1 MLEGL
6 KRSLR
11 SFVEAISFKEVSED
25 DLEKVLDRLFF
36 SLVECDVAVPVAES
50 LVERLRSELT
60 GLKVRRGARLEG
72 VVKDALARA
81 LTDLLSAAEPV
92 DFLKEAAEAKAGGEV
107 FKVVLLGPNGHG
119 KTLTAAKLARLLL
132 NHGFTAVLACSDT
145 FRAGAEEQL
154 EEHARRLGVRVIKH
168 RYGADPAAV
177 AFDAVAHARARG
189 INAVIVDT
197 AGRMQTD
204 ASLMEEMRKIVRVVE
219 PHLKVFVGDALTGN
233 DALDQ
238 ALRFNGAVGIDGSI
252 LTKVDADAKGGAAV
266 SIIYA
271 TRKPIL
277 FLGVGQRYE
286 DLMPFNPTWLIDRL
300 LGGSDEGGVA

>member
-92 DFLKEAAEAKAGGEV
+92 DFLKEVAEAKAGGEV

-300 LGGSDEGGVA
+300 LGG

>member
-92 DFLKEAAEAKAGGEV
+92 DFLEEVAEAKAGGEV

-154 EEHARRLGVRVIKH
+154 EEHAKRLGVHVVKH

-300 LGGSDEGGVA
+300 LGG

>member
-6 KRSLR
+6 RRSLR

-238 ALRFNGAVGIDGSI
+238 ALKFNGAVGIDGSI

-300 LGGSDEGGVA
+300 LGG